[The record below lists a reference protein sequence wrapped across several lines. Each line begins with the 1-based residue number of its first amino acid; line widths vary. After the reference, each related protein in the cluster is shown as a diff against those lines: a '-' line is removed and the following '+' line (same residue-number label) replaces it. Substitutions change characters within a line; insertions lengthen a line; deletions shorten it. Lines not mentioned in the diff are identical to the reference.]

1 MNKIWQLAHKLR
13 NRGGVYKM
21 ISKLFEYLNYIVY
34 SNHIPAEIQIG
45 INTKFEHHGLGC
57 VVHEKATIGSDCR
70 IFQNVTIGA
79 KWPEKNS
86 KDGVPKIG
94 NKVQIG
100 CGAVVLGNI
109 SIGNN
114 VYIGANSV
122 VLNDVPD
129 NSIAVG
135 VPARIINR
143 NHIW

>member
-1 MNKIWQLAHKLR
+1 M
-13 NRGGVYKM
+13 
-21 ISKLFEYLNYIVY
+21 
-34 SNHIPAEIQIG
+34 
-45 INTKFEHHGLGC
+45 
-57 VVHEKATIGSDCR
+57 
-70 IFQNVTIGA
+70 TIGA
-79 KWPEKNS
+79 KWPDKKS

-135 VPARIINR
+135 VPARIIER
-143 NHIW
+143 NHI

>member
-1 MNKIWQLAHKLR
+1 
-13 NRGGVYKM
+13 M

-57 VVHEKATIGSDCR
+57 VVHEKATIGSDGR
-70 IFQNVTIGA
+70 IFQTVTRGA

-143 NHIW
+143 NHI